1 MTTEENPSVLS
12 EVAPPS
18 EAAEQPA
25 QQAETPDASS
35 QPERKESDKEINWRE
50 ARRSMEELRRQ
61 NQEMAGELEKLKVS
75 STPPQADELANLR
88 DDDIVTV
95 QQAKKLAERHA
106 KTVAEKAIRE
116 REAATLGD
124 RIAAIYPDFDR
135 VVSPENVETLRTSE
149 PELYAGLQRLAD
161 DPLSQAKGAYKLL
174 KKLGLGAESEDM
186 ARNKAKI
193 AENSK
198 KPVSVQSVT
207 KASPAIGDVHRFDG
221 GLTPD
226 LKKQLYKEMLSAV
239 KAG

>member
-1 MTTEENPSVLS
+1 MSSDENQSVIP

-18 EAAEQPA
+18 DAAEQPA
-25 QQAETPDASS
+25 QQTEPQEAPPPAPIKATDE
-35 QPERKESDKEINWRE
+35 EHNWRE
-50 ARRSMEELRRQ
+50 VRRSMDELHRRNEELERRIQ
-61 NQEMAGELEKLKVS
+61 AKEAQSV
-75 STPPQADELANLR
+75 PQADELANLR

-106 KTVAEKAIRE
+106 KTVAEKVIKD
-116 REAATLGD
+116 REAATLSD
-124 RIAAIYPDFDR
+124 RITAIYPDFDH
-135 VVSPENVETLRTSE
+135 VVSPENVETLRTQE

-174 KKLGLGAESEDM
+174 KKLGLGEMSEDM

-207 KASPAIGDVHRFDG
+207 KQSSAIGDVHKFDG
-221 GLTPD
+221 GLTPEM
-226 LKKQLYKEMLSAV
+226 KKRYNKEMLDAI

>member
-1 MTTEENPSVLS
+1 MSTEVNPSVE

-18 EAAEQPA
+18 DAAEQPA
-25 QQAETPDASS
+25 PQEEPQEAPKTAQARDLDE
-35 QPERKESDKEINWRE
+35 EHNWRE
-50 ARRSMEELRRQ
+50 ARRIREEKDRENRELR
-61 NQEMAGELEKLKVS
+61 AELDRLRS
-75 STPPQADELANLR
+75 AQAPPQADELANLR

-95 QQAKKLAERHA
+95 QQAKKLAEKHA
-106 KTVAEKAIRE
+106 RAVAEKAIRE

-124 RIAAIYPDFDR
+124 RISAIYPDFDE

-174 KKLGLGAESEDM
+174 KKLVVKGESDEM
-186 ARNKAKI
+186 ARNKAKL

-198 KPVSVQSVT
+198 KPVSVQTVT
-207 KASPAIGDVHRFDG
+207 KHSSALGDVHKFDG

-226 LKKQLYKEMLSAV
+226 LKKQLYKEMQAAA
-239 KAG
+239 KAR

>member
-1 MTTEENPSVLS
+1 MSDEVNQSV
-12 EVAPPS
+12 ETDVAPPS
-18 EAAEQPA
+18 DAAEQPA
-25 QQAETPDASS
+25 PQDSPQESTEQTPARVSDE
-35 QPERKESDKEINWRE
+35 ERNWKE
-50 ARRSMEELRRQ
+50 ARRIREETLRENRELR
-61 NQEMAGELEKLKVS
+61 AELDRLKIS
-75 STPPQADELANLR
+75 QQPAPQTDELANLR

-95 QQAKKLAERHA
+95 LQAKKLSERHA
-106 KTVAEKAIRE
+106 KSVAEKVIRE

-124 RIAAIYPDFDR
+124 RISAIYPDFDE

-174 KKLGLGAESEDM
+174 KRLGKGESDDM

-207 KASPAIGDVHRFDG
+207 KASSAIGDVHKFDG

-226 LKKQLYKEMLSAV
+226 LKKQLYREMTAAA
-239 KAG
+239 KAK